1 MKSKK
6 AFCNKGILLS
16 DLRRLWWAPVL
27 MTLLEFLVHPME
39 LINAYYFNGYASD
52 YLYNDLA
59 VVHFVYPIFI
69 GALLFRYLHTSKSI
83 QFFHTL
89 PITRGQLFRTKVLTF
104 WMFLLIP
111 ILVNWGAMHLILD
124 TTTYQI
130 TRSEINTLYLSILCG
145 YGAMCGFTLF
155 VTTITGNTAGMILGT
170 VILPFLPIGL
180 FGITAGLLDFTLI
193 GYTAPDE
200 NLLTYLV
207 PFLRDDFEYL
217 WISLTEFIVLH
228 ILATIF
234 YRKYK
239 AEATGDLITVS
250 WLRPVFLY
258 GVCYC
263 STVLGIAYADNYD
276 FSLPGHLISA
286 FIAAFIGFSI
296 AESLLQRTVKI
307 FGSWKKLLCYLL
319 ISFALILGLKFDL
332 FGYES
337 NIPELSEVES
347 VQFSYRESLSYDDY
361 YNNYT
366 GGAILTEPENI
377 QKVIDLHKT
386 VAKKETEG
394 YYAGR
399 YLIYQLKDGSR
410 LKRWYA
416 VTDDECADILNT
428 EEYKRKSNPIFFMEN
443 RTLLSATIEKTT
455 SEYHP
460 QDPATVIEVNDKE
473 WCNKLKE
480 ACKQDLLEQ
489 DDTEDGTFLVFLH
502 YSEINSADQYT
513 ITNGTHVKAWL
524 EEYQKNTK

>member
-6 AFCNKGILLS
+6 VFCNKGIFLS
-16 DLRRLWWAPVL
+16 DLRRFWWAPVL

-59 VVHFVYPIFI
+59 VVHFVYPILI

-89 PITRGQLFRTKVLTF
+89 PVTRGQLFRTKVLTF

-111 ILVNWGAMHLILD
+111 VLVNWGAMYSILD
-124 TTTYQI
+124 TSTYKI
-130 TRSEINTLYLSILCG
+130 TYSEINTLYLSILCG
-145 YGAMCGFTLF
+145 YGAMCGFSLF

-170 VILPFLPIGL
+170 VILPFLPLGL
-180 FGITAGLLDFTLI
+180 FGVTAGLLDFTLI

-200 NLLTYLV
+200 NFLTYLIPFMREEFMEYWWV
-207 PFLRDDFEYL
+207 P
-217 WISLTEFIVLH
+217 LTEFIVLH

-250 WLRPVFLY
+250 WLRPIFLY

-276 FSLPGHLISA
+276 FSLTGHLISA
-286 FIAAFIGFSI
+286 FIAAFIGFFI
-296 AESLLQRTVKI
+296 AESLLQRTVRI
-307 FGSWKKLLCYLL
+307 IGSWKKLLCYLL

-347 VQFSYRESLSYDDY
+347 VQFSYTESLSPEY
-361 YNNYT
+361 YHERGL
-366 GGAILTEPENI
+366 GGAVLTEPENI
-377 QKVIDLHKT
+377 QKVIDFHKT
-386 VAKKETEG
+386 IAKKEAKYT
-394 YYAGR
+394 YTGR
-399 YLIYQLKDGSR
+399 YLIYQLKDGSK
-410 LKRWYA
+410 LKRYYNI
-416 VTDDECADILNT
+416 TNNMEIADILNT
-428 EEYKRKSNPIFFMEN
+428 EEYKKKTYPIFDEKN
-443 RTLLSATIEKTT
+443 RTLMSVAFYYCSTGEDDHIE
-455 SEYHP
+455 
-460 QDPATVIEVNDKE
+460 ILDK
-473 WCNKLKE
+473 KIAKE
-480 ACKQDLLEQ
+480 LEDAIKKDLLEQ
-489 DDTEDGTFLVFLH
+489 DESANEIIRITLRYIDDSNDGYYV
-502 YSEINSADQYT
+502 
-513 ITNGTHVKAWL
+513 ITNGTHVKAWV